1 MLIHEMLKA
10 YINEKGL
17 KQTAVANK
25 CGLNVKTF
33 NAMLNGQT
41 SLKADTFV
49 DICRT
54 GLGINPEKFFKYK
67 FQ

>member
-25 CGLNVKTF
+25 CGLNIKTF
-33 NAMLNGQT
+33 NAMLNGQIG
-41 SLKADTFV
+41 LKADTFV

-54 GLGINPEKFFKYK
+54 GLGISPEKFFKYK